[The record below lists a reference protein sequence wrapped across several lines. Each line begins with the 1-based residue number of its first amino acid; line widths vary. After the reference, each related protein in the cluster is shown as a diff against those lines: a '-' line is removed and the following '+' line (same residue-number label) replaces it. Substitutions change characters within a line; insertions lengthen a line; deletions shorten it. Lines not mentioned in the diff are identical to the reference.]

1 MPDYSYEIAA
11 KQNGYKFVCGVD
23 EAGRGP
29 LAGPVCA
36 AAVILPEGEV
46 IEGLFGI
53 RDIERI
59 MSKVVYGTANA
70 KDLLNLSLTAKKFPN
85 LKALL
90 KDTNSKLL
98 KDIYNDIDTLEDI
111 YTLIDSAIN
120 ENAPLTYTGPA
131 QLYLNGVLSNNLN
144 VTTDEDVVI
153 FTIPTLAPETTAIIV
168 YRAIPNQYASL
179 TPASTITNTA
189 SWIATGITEPTTD
202 TNTVTIERAA
212 NVTITKAMSP
222 DPVTAGSPITYTF
235 NLTNTGNIDA
245 QNVVLTD
252 TFNPAPTDIV
262 VYVNGTILP
271 TTDYTYVNGTL
282 TINNDLVVPAATYVT
297 NPDGSVTINPGTVL
311 ITVVGT
317 I

>member
-1 MPDYSYEIAA
+1 MAIITNQATITYQSNGISQRATSNIASTNLEGPFSVA
-11 KQNGYKFVCGVD
+11 KTSLGDTY
-23 EAGRGP
+23 
-29 LAGPVCA
+29 
-36 AAVILPEGEV
+36 
-46 IEGLFGI
+46 GL
-53 RDIERI
+53 
-59 MSKVVYGTANA
+59 N
-70 KDLLNLSLTAKKFPN
+70 
-85 LKALL
+85 
-90 KDTNSKLL
+90 
-98 KDIYNDIDTLEDI
+98 NDITYILTTTNNGLATLTNVQITDDLG
-111 YTLIDSAIN
+111 TGNN

-202 TNTVTIERAA
+202 TNTVTIEEAA